1 MCFAYDGKASI
12 DLPRMMIAAPK
23 SGSGKT
29 MLSCV
34 LLELLKSENKNIF
47 SVKAGP
53 DYIDP
58 LFHETVQ
65 DVRCFNLDTFFT
77 DRQATRKLLY
87 EDMINAK
94 ERSRKDNAVI
104 RKKQECGK
112 SMDEDAPKE
121 NESPFCLMEGVMGLY
136 DGIGGVELHGS
147 SYELAQWTRTPVI
160 LVVDAKGAGRSLLA
174 TIAGMQKMDTDH
186 LISGVVLNRISEG
199 FYPRIK
205 ELIESELDICVFGF
219 LPEREELAIESR
231 YLGLVL
237 PDEIANISKRIKAAA
252 DIARNSINIEEICR
266 VMESAEEIFSDQ
278 DDNGITKKGISA
290 GCDLPRDFFT
300 SGDAHP
306 TLNLA
311 IAKDEAFCFY
321 YRENLRMFEQ
331 AGFRLVPF
339 SPIRDTALPQ
349 GAHALL
355 LGGGYPELH
364 AKALSENHRM
374 RESIRK
380 AIRAGMPTI
389 AECGGF
395 LYLHEWLRDKEG
407 VKYPM
412 CGVVRAGAFY
422 GRRSIRFGYII
433 IEETRSDRTEG
444 DAKNPA
450 SEAGRLLFKSQSVR
464 GHEFHHYESEDCGGD
479 LTAKKPYDGRT
490 YRTGHLFKGQYFGF
504 PHLYL
509 PSAPA
514 FVQSF
519 VKEAESY
526 AH

>member
-1 MCFAYDGKASI
+1 MK
-12 DLPRMMIAAPK
+12 LPRIMIAAPK

-29 MLSCV
+29 MLTCV
-34 LLELLKSENKNIF
+34 LLELLKNQNKNIF

-53 DYIDP
+53 DFIDP

-65 DVRCFNLDTFFT
+65 GVRCFNLDTFFT
-77 DRQATRKLLY
+77 DKETTRKLLY
-87 EDMINAK
+87 EDMITVPPEWNKDSAGNGQKGTK
-94 ERSRKDNAVI
+94 EQAVHPDDG
-104 RKKQECGK
+104 QG
-112 SMDEDAPKE
+112 S
-121 NESPFCLMEGVMGLY
+121 NSPYCLMEGVMGLY

-147 SYELAQWTRTPVI
+147 SYELAQWTQTPVI
-160 LVVDAKGAGRSLLA
+160 LLVDAKGAGRSLLA
-174 TIAGMQKMDTDH
+174 VIAGMLEMDTEH
-186 LISGVVLNRISEG
+186 LICGVILNRISEG
-199 FYPRIK
+199 FYPRMK

-219 LPEREELAIESR
+219 LPEREELVIESR

-237 PDEIANISKRIKAAA
+237 PDETANISKRIKAAA

-266 VMESAEEIFSDQ
+266 VMESAEEIFSDK
-278 DDNGITKKGISA
+278 DDNGIKQAAKKGISA
-290 GCDLPRDFFT
+290 GCDLPREFLASD
-300 SGDAHP
+300 DAHP
-306 TLNLA
+306 TLSLA

-374 RESIRK
+374 CESIRE

-395 LYLHEWLRDKEG
+395 LYLHEWLRDREG

-412 CGVVRAGAFY
+412 CGVVRSGAFY
-422 GRRSIRFGYII
+422 GRRSTRFGYII
-433 IEETRSDRTEG
+433 IEETRSDKTED

-450 SEAGRLLFKSQSVR
+450 SEAGRLLFNGRSVR